1 MAARHLQNTT
11 LEVADCDVQESA
23 IVVGKNTQSISILT
37 NNDNYNR
44 TSAQIQGMLGGDL
57 CALNGI
63 QSRKWKRNEELSA
76 KLMAESDKL
85 ADKKTEK
92 LH

>member
-1 MAARHLQNTT
+1 
-11 LEVADCDVQESA
+11 
-23 IVVGKNTQSISILT
+23 
-37 NNDNYNR
+37 
-44 TSAQIQGMLGGDL
+44 MLGGDL